1 MKRNIYEKPE
11 ITVLS
16 VSMESVM
23 VNVSGE
29 VDGVVKI
36 PDGGDAEE
44 GMEAQSKAY
53 DSFDLWEE

>member
-1 MKRNIYEKPE
+1 M
-11 ITVLS
+11 
-16 VSMESVM
+16 
-23 VNVSGE
+23 
-29 VDGVVKI
+29 GVVKI

>member
-29 VDGVVKI
+29 VDG
-36 PDGGDAEE
+36 GGKDTRRR
-44 GMEAQSKAY
+44 
-53 DSFDLWEE
+53 